1 MCIYERDLILGPIG
15 QDRQRLVLLGEIH
28 LPATEL
34 EALSVKTS
42 LVYKGLDV
50 FSYALDM
57 VQRSWIT
64 TKQSVGRKENNH
76 SHFRQGVEYL
86 MKIDSKTL

>member
-1 MCIYERDLILGPIG
+1 M
-15 QDRQRLVLLGEIH
+15 
-28 LPATEL
+28 
-34 EALSVKTS
+34 KTS

-64 TKQSVGRKENNH
+64 TKQSARRKENND
-76 SHFRQGVEYL
+76 SHFRKGVEYI